1 MATSSAPVP
10 VPSGAVLQDIQQSQ
24 PDQPG
29 WLDKE
34 IPLDSY
40 THATESGL
48 QSIGRG
54 IRGSVQGT
62 MNLLDPRPKDDT
74 EQGVSAAGPG
84 ALQVYRILRS
94 LGHTATDAGYLAG
107 AIHDINQSPDPLGTY
122 AKVAQETSGEGAG
135 QALAALATEGA
146 TRAIPAAIKSPTV
159 RATAGATADIAK
171 GGAELADVATFDR
184 LGKMV
189 DTVKETLEKV
199 RSRFDKPAVY
209 PGADQ
214 PEAPDQA
221 MLQSNKS
228 VLGEGGQPG
237 SEPSDVLG
245 EIRPAP
251 ERPGVYPGAGE
262 PATPDRALLQANKA
276 GLGEGGQAQP
286 EPSDALNNIP
296 VEQPIIR
303 QASGIATGG
312 AAAPEASDTLGQIP
326 SRPEMTQAGPIAQGA
341 RPQPNQS
348 DILGQVNPPMR
359 EILQAR
365 ALGTGARAAEREAS
379 APLGEIPLRETAQ
392 AVVKG
397 RRLAAKPAGRV
408 VLTPEEVAAETQQ
421 AKLAKMKAQQRGM
434 QYAAGQKPTQ

>member
-54 IRGSVQGT
+54 VRGSVQGT

-135 QALAALATEGA
+135 QALTALATEGA
-146 TRAIPAAIKSPTV
+146 TRAIPAAIKNPTV

-199 RSRFDKPAVY
+199 RSRFEKPGVY

-214 PEAPDQA
+214 PEAPD
-221 MLQSNKS
+221 
-228 VLGEGGQPG
+228 P
-237 SEPSDVLG
+237 
-245 EIRPAP
+245 
-251 ERPGVYPGAGE
+251 
-262 PATPDRALLQANKA
+262 ALLQANKA
-276 GLGEGGQAQP
+276 GLGEGGQEQP

-326 SRPEMTQAGPIAQGA
+326 SRPEITQAEPIAQGA

-348 DILGQVNPPMR
+348 DVLGQVNPPMR